1 MSRSPD
7 VTVCVRPSALLTP
20 ALFLLLT
27 DTPILLAALLP
38 AALLHEL
45 AHYAVLYLC
54 GVRTA
59 RFTLT
64 GLGASLYVPELHRLS
79 YGAEL
84 LSAAAGPLMNL
95 LLWVL
100 LSLTGR
106 EELTLFAGAQMV
118 LGVLNLLPVRPMD
131 GGRILWLATAYLTE
145 PYTTDR
151 VAAAV
156 GLAASSALLA
166 LCLWLV
172 LTTGSGLF
180 LLLGALWLAYRSLPP
195 EVFLPRRLAKPT
207 KNR

>member
-1 MSRSPD
+1 MSRFSD

-45 AHYAVLYLC
+45 AHYAVLRLC

-100 LSLTGR
+100 LSFTGR

-145 PYTTDR
+145 PYTADR

-180 LLLGALWLAYRSLPP
+180 LLLGALWLAYRSLSP

>member
-45 AHYAVLYLC
+45 AHYAVLRLC

-145 PYTTDR
+145 PYTADR